1 MIQHHSY
8 PYKTTVE
15 RRGIAMMLVMVAILV
30 TGGMAVAYF
39 GSRDNS
45 IAISTNV
52 ASSSS
57 ARVVA
62 ESGLDIAVAILE
74 TNADWRN
81 SHVEGVILDEYQI
94 GEGTISITII
104 DAETDSPPTET
115 TLEVLITVASTVEG
129 RTQYT
134 EASATIIP
142 DDDEF
147 DVDYSEFAIFAKNRI
162 SVQGASSVQNWAASP
177 MSSQHAIQIGTLST
191 SPMSVQIN
199 SLNQQNILSLHA
211 PEHASSMI
219 STSSTF
225 TTEFTDALPYLQPP
239 APPSDVRGFSFT
251 LAPDSEEEDDD
262 DDELTRWVERF
273 ISNDSHSNKYFSQ
286 TTSIQ
291 EGSYELDEF
300 ELTPNQNIVID
311 GDVTL
316 IVRDDLVMTN
326 ANITL
331 AKDATLT
338 IHIGGDVDIQSSYIG
353 NEDSTTQAWMDPSR
367 VQLYG
372 HGDDDWNISGRSTL
386 KAELY
391 APTSDI
397 NISGFSTICGRLA
410 GEDVSLRG
418 ASRVLYDQ
426 TLNNG
431 GFADSDSGLY
441 DDDGSL
447 ISEIRQ
453 LTELNPALLNS
464 IETAITV
471 FDDDND
477 EFQFG
482 SYRTPWNTEP
492 TNRPHEVVY
501 VLLVYGVDTGR
512 WEEIARH
519 AYRAHH
525 GTFAWADDQ

>member
-1 MIQHHSY
+1 MIQQHSY
-8 PYKTTVE
+8 PCKTAVE
-15 RRGIAMMLVMVAILV
+15 RRGIAIMLVMVAILV
-30 TGGMAVAYF
+30 TGGMAIAYF

-62 ESGLDIAVAILE
+62 ESGLDIAIAILE
-74 TNADWRN
+74 TNANWRN
-81 SHVEGVILDEYQI
+81 RHVDGLILDEYQI
-94 GEGTISITII
+94 GEGTVSITII
-104 DAETDSPPTET
+104 DAETELPPTET

-147 DVDYSEFAIFAKNRI
+147 DVDYSEFAIFAQNRI
-162 SVQGASSVQNWAASP
+162 SIQGASSVQNWAASP

-199 SLNQQNILSLHA
+199 SLNQQNTLSLHA

-225 TTEFTDALPYLQPP
+225 TTDFTDALPYLQPP
-239 APPSDVRGFSFT
+239 APPSDVREFSFT
-251 LAPDSEEEDDD
+251 LAENN

-273 ISNDSHSNKYFSQ
+273 ISNDSRSNKYFSQ

-300 ELTPNQNIVID
+300 ELTPNQNIVIY

-316 IVRDDLVMTN
+316 VVRDDLVMTN
-326 ANITL
+326 ANVTL

-397 NISGFSTICGRLA
+397 HIRGLSTICGRLA
-410 GEDVSLRG
+410 GEDVLLRG

-426 TLNNG
+426 TLNKG

-464 IETAITV
+464 IESAITT
-471 FDDDND
+471 FDGNND

-512 WEEIARH
+512 WEENARH
-519 AYRAHH
+519 AYKAHR

>member
-1 MIQHHSY
+1 MIQQNAHSY
-8 PYKTTVE
+8 KPTCE

-81 SHVEGVILDEYQI
+81 SHVEGVILDEYQL
-94 GEGTISITII
+94 GAGTISITII
-104 DAETDSPPTET
+104 DAETELPPTET

-147 DVDYSEFAIFAKNRI
+147 DVDYSEFAIFAQNRI
-162 SVQGASSVQNWAASP
+162 SIQGASSVQNWAASP
-177 MSSQHAIQIGTLST
+177 MSPQHAIQIGTLST

-199 SLNQQNILSLHA
+199 SLNQQRTLALHA

-239 APPSDVRGFSFT
+239 APPSNVREYSFT

-262 DDELTRWVERF
+262 ELNRWVERF
-273 ISNDSHSNKYFSQ
+273 ISNAKHSNKHISQ

-291 EGSYELDEF
+291 EGSYEMDEF
-300 ELTPNQNIVID
+300 ELTPNQNIEIH

-316 IVRDDLVMTN
+316 VVRDDLVMTN

-338 IHIGGDVDIQSSYIG
+338 VHIGGDVDIQSSYIG
-353 NEDSTTQAWMDPSR
+353 NEKSSIQAWMDPSR

-426 TLNNG
+426 SLNNG
-431 GFADSDSGLY
+431 GFADSASGLY

-464 IETAITV
+464 IEYAITA

-482 SYRTPWNTEP
+482 SYGTPWNTEP

-512 WEEIARH
+512 WEEMARN
-519 AYRAHH
+519 AYISHH

>member
-1 MIQHHSY
+1 MIQQDSY
-8 PYKTTVE
+8 SCKTAVE

-81 SHVEGVILDEYQI
+81 NHVDGVILDEYQI
-94 GEGTISITII
+94 GEGTVSITII
-104 DAETDSPPTET
+104 DAETDAPPTET
-115 TLEVLITVASTVEG
+115 TLEVLITVAATVEG
-129 RTQYT
+129 RIQYT
-134 EASATIIP
+134 EASATIVP

-147 DVDYSEFAIFAKNRI
+147 DIDYSEFAIFAQNRI
-162 SVQGASSVQNWAASP
+162 SVRGASSVQNWAASP

-199 SLNQQNILSLHA
+199 SLNQQNTLSLHA

-239 APPSDVRGFSFT
+239 APPSDVREFSFM
-251 LAPDSEEEDDD
+251 LAPDSEEDDD
-262 DDELTRWVERF
+262 DDVSTRWVERF
-273 ISNDSHSNKYFSQ
+273 ISNDSHTNRNFSQ
-286 TTSIQ
+286 TTSIH

-300 ELTPNQNIVID
+300 ALTPNQNIVIY
-311 GDVTL
+311 GEVTL
-316 IVRDDLVMTN
+316 VVRDDLVMTN

-372 HGDDDWNISGRSTL
+372 HGDADWNISGRSTL

-391 APTSDI
+391 APRSDI
-397 NISGFSTICGRLA
+397 DIRGLSTICGRLA
-410 GEDVSLRG
+410 GEDVSLRN

-447 ISEIRQ
+447 INEIRQ

-464 IETAITV
+464 IESAITAY
-471 FDDDND
+471 DDDND

-501 VLLVYGVDTGR
+501 ALLVYGVDTGR
-512 WEEIARH
+512 WEEMARH

-525 GTFAWADDQ
+525 GTFAWADDR